1 MVLLLIPRL
10 LCKSEILL
18 IQVRDKYPGVDKI
31 DRNAVL
37 KNHSVE
43 QYAFRT
49 RFSHY
54 IYALQTILHQ
64 YLYSLTTCS
73 AETLLKV
80 GATIPE
86 MLAQEKVIDTFVE
99 LLKRDQLDENVPTE
113 ALERCVG
120 YFNTMYPLILG
131 LNGNLNHNALLND
144 HVKALSSACDCIN
157 TDSVAIRTL
166 IEVSS
171 LSFKMFIL

>member
-1 MVLLLIPRL
+1 M
-10 LCKSEILL
+10 
-18 IQVRDKYPGVDKI
+18 RDKYPNVDKI
-31 DRNAVL
+31 DQNAIL
-37 KNHSVE
+37 KNHTVE
-43 QYAFRT
+43 QFAFRT

-64 YLYSLTTCS
+64 YLYSLNTS
-73 AETLLKV
+73 PAEILLKV
-80 GATIPE
+80 GATFPE

-131 LNGNLNHNALLND
+131 LSGNLNHNALLND
-144 HVKALSSACDCIN
+144 HVKALTAACDCIQ
-157 TDSVAIRTL
+157 TDSTVMRTL
-166 IEVSS
+166 LEVRV
-171 LSFKMFIL
+171 FKIFLTC